1 VAKRKDRGLRRGQG
15 YVERRTSKDG
25 TVFYVARWP
34 EGGGYPSKVF
44 RYPDPV
50 VALDAA
56 EQYIRDRDRALR
68 TGRYIAS
75 PDLVVM
81 DVVNQH
87 LARGELR
94 WKSNTYGNYCLL
106 GRNYIEPS
114 IGKVRLRE
122 VDESRIQHCKLF
134 HNEASAAVFLPRQS
148 KDSSLAIRLE
158 KRPRP

>member
-1 VAKRKDRGLRRGQG
+1 VAKRRDRGLRRGQG

-25 TVFYVARWP
+25 TIFYVARWP
-34 EGGGYPSKVF
+34 EGGRYPSKVF
-44 RYPDPV
+44 RDPDPV

-94 WKSNTYGNYCLL
+94 WKPNTYGNYCLL
-106 GRNYIEPS
+106 ARNYIEPS

-134 HNEASAAVFLPRQS
+134 HNEASAAGCLLRQPTN
-148 KDSSLAIRLE
+148 SSHATRRE
-158 KRPRP
+158 KRRGP

>member
-15 YVERRTSKDG
+15 YVEVRQAKDG
-25 TVFYVARWP
+25 TAFYVARWS
-34 EGGGYPSKVF
+34 EAGRYRSKVF
-44 RYPDPV
+44 RDPDPV

-75 PDLVVM
+75 SDLVVM

-87 LARGELR
+87 LARGESR
-94 WKSNTYGNYCLL
+94 WKPNTYGNYCLL
-106 GRNYIEPS
+106 ARNYIEPS

-134 HNEASAAVFLPRQS
+134 HNEASAGVCLPRQPTN
-148 KDSSLAIRLE
+148 SSHATRLA